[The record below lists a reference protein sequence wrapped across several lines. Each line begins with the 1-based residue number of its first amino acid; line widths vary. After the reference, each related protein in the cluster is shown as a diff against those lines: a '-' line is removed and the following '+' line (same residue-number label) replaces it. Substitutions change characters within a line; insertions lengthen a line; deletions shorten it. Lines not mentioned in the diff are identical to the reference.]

1 MVTYLPT
8 LPILAVGYRFQGLFT
23 AYRFYRPILPHF
35 KLSAHKDKNTYR
47 PKSTPT
53 TIKTFQ
59 KLHKLNAETVAGMQE
74 IPHNKNS
81 GRGGGMGGTPS
92 AHPGA
97 CILQTLT
104 WYSSSTSF
112 LEYQAGEG
120 KGLVDLRQ
128 SADS

>member
-35 KLSAHKDKNTYR
+35 KLSAHKDKNTCR
-47 PKSTPT
+47 PKSTQA
-53 TIKTFQ
+53 TIKTLK

-74 IPHNKNS
+74 ITHNKNS
-81 GRGGGMGGTPS
+81 GGGGTPS
-92 AHPGA
+92 THPGA
-97 CILQTLT
+97 CILRTLT

-112 LEYQAGEG
+112 LEYQAGGG